1 MITIRIL
8 GLDQFV
14 VGHYSK
20 EHTANI
26 AQLYESSEDLINF
39 YAPNAMIFHNG
50 VEQTS
55 WSTIVIVNAPE
66 KFRPF
71 EKEVANYLLT
81 TLSDFSIHLEIEFKY
96 FNEGNRYERVNTQYP
111 RYLASENVADDEIP
125 FQFGEEP
132 EAMEGDIR
140 IGEDPQEHHHHDC
153 DCDHD
158 HDHKEEVFLGNAFEG
173 FEEQL
178 EEADKNRSK

>member
-20 EHTANI
+20 DHTGNI
-26 AQLYESSEDLINF
+26 AQLYEADEDLVNF
-39 YAPNAMIFHNG
+39 YAPNAMIFHKG

-66 KFRPF
+66 KYRPF
-71 EKEVANYLLT
+71 EKEVANYLLQ

-96 FNEGNRYERVNTQYP
+96 FNEGSRYERVNVKYP
-111 RYLASENVADDEIP
+111 RYLGADNIAEDDVP

-132 EAMEGDIR
+132 EAMEGDVR
-140 IGEDPQEHHHHDC
+140 IDDGHHCHDEHCHHD
-153 DCDHD
+153 HGG
-158 HDHKEEVFLGNAFEG
+158 KEEEVFLGNAFEG

-178 EEADKNRSK
+178 EEAEKNRSK